1 MPRFF
6 GQADGTIF
14 KQAVRRELCG
24 VALNY
29 TEIPLLLGLQYF
41 AQEMLILSVHLQKE
55 HNPSLDPIVLNIVE
69 TAYVF
74 HRAAFYQNVYL
85 YLV

>member
-1 MPRFF
+1 MFL
-6 GQADGTIF
+6 
-14 KQAVRRELCG
+14 LCKTLPYSEPNRQF
-24 VALNY
+24 VFLDFPFDLNY

>member
-1 MPRFF
+1 MAYYLIFSLLQTPCASRDFF
-6 GQADGTIF
+6 D
-14 KQAVRRELCG
+14 
-24 VALNY
+24 LNY
-29 TEIPLLLGLQYF
+29 TEISLLLVLQYF